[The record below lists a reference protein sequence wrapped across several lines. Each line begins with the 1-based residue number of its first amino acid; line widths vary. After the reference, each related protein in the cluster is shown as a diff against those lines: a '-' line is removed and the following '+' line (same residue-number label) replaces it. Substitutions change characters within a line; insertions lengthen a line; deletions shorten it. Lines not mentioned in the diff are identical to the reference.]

1 MTYAFGVDISKYQ
14 SSQNGKI
21 LQDFDVLANHSERV
35 SFIFARAGVSWGYKD
50 PCFDYYWSEM
60 ARIGVCRGAYHYLY
74 PSQSVQRQMDWFL
87 SIAHNRTEH
96 DRLALDLE
104 TTNGLYRQQVT
115 DFLNECLEY
124 LKQRTGRYP
133 ILYSRKT
140 WLDPYVDMRQVPE
153 VDLWI
158 ARYANRPPGH
168 IYAPEYPTPPELP
181 NHTHNWLIHQ
191 VGDKMPP
198 IGCQSKTMDYDR
210 WNGDDETV
218 RAFFGYTGAEPPEP
232 PEEPEPPVDEVLF
245 TGTVTVGEGSHL
257 NLRMGPGTQYDII
270 TELDNGD
277 QVNVYAV
284 LPNWYRVDG
293 GYVASAY
300 VKRNWG
306 GGVIDVPLMSQKDP
320 RWSGMRLGTAASTS
334 TIGGYGCLLTCA
346 SMLCSH
352 LGHATTPPL
361 LNTAMVRVN
370 GYANGNL
377 WKWWSLPLVYPDLE
391 VRDWVNCEKVPAPL
405 ERIDNALAA
414 GNPVIVM
421 VDYRP
426 GGTIQMHFVLI
437 VGKSGDDYVI
447 NDPID
452 GKQVSFRS
460 RYGDPV
466 TGIYRI
472 AVYARRGQ

>member
-21 LQDFDVLANHSERV
+21 LQDFDALANHSEKV

-115 DFLNECLEY
+115 DFLNNCLEY

-158 ARYANRPPGH
+158 ARYASIPPGKK
-168 IYAPEYPTPPELP
+168 YAPEYPTPPELP

-210 WNGDDETV
+210 WNGDEAAV
-218 RAFFGYTGAEPPEP
+218 RAYFGYTGEEPAPPEP
-232 PEEPEPPVDEVLF
+232 PAEEVPLYKAVVVTTPPNRLRVRFSPAGNFKRWLQSGEEVDVY
-245 TGTVTVGEGSHL
+245 
-257 NLRMGPGTQYDII
+257 Q
-270 TELDNGD
+270 ELGD
-277 QVNVYAV
+277 WRRIEADGWSAAEWLQ
-284 LPNWYRVDG
+284 RVDG
-293 GYVASAY
+293 AVL
-300 VKRNWG
+300 
-306 GGVIDVPLMSQKDP
+306 DVPLYSQNDP
-320 RWSGMRLGTAASTS
+320 LWRYEKLGTSAS
-334 TIGGYGCLLTCA
+334 TIGGYGCLLTSA
-346 SMLCSH
+346 
-352 LGHATTPPL
+352 
-361 LNTAMVRVN
+361 AMVCKYFGKDTDPKRLN
-370 GYANGNL
+370 RAMIAAGGYENGNL

-405 ERIDNALAA
+405 ERIDNALAT

-437 VGKSGDDYVI
+437 VGKTDDDYVI

-466 TGIYRI
+466 SGIYRI